1 MGSFVFIVL
10 VLGFIWIVRGL
21 AKAEQRRQLARQAG
35 FTEEEINRI
44 DQKNLAIQT
53 FLAGLIVGP
62 ATFIGMIFLTCLL
75 VWVLFPVGLLATLA
89 LWCFYLKWLRS
100 FYRGN

>member
-1 MGSFVFIVL
+1 
-10 VLGFIWIVRGL
+10 
-21 AKAEQRRQLARQAG
+21 
-35 FTEEEINRI
+35 
-44 DQKNLAIQT
+44 
-53 FLAGLIVGP
+53 
-62 ATFIGMIFLTCLL
+62 L

>member
-1 MGSFVFIVL
+1 VGSVIFVIL
-10 VLGFIWIVRGL
+10 ALGFLWIVRGL
-21 AKAEQRRQLARQAG
+21 AKADQRRQQARQAG

-44 DQKNLAIQT
+44 VQKNLAIQT
-53 FLAGLIVGP
+53 FLAGLIIGP
-62 ATFIGMIFLTCLL
+62 ATFIGMILLTCLL

-89 LWCFYLKWLRS
+89 LWSFYLKWLRS

>member
-1 MGSFVFIVL
+1 MHFLVFVVL

-21 AKAEQRRQLARQAG
+21 AAAEQRRQQARQAG
-35 FTEEEINRI
+35 FTEEEIHRI

-53 FLAGLIVGP
+53 FLAGIIVGP
-62 ATFIGMIFLTCLL
+62 ATFIGMILLTCLL

-89 LWCFYLKWLRS
+89 LWSFYLKWLRS
-100 FYRGN
+100 FYRGE